1 MKPAAL
7 SHPDQKNRIL
17 VLATESTLKGD
28 KLHHLIERLK
38 DEGEYILLPAP
49 GIVRLL
55 ESGKGFGQEMQDY
68 LKELLHPYP
77 EGSISSIVLG
87 CTHFPF
93 VKGEIR
99 KALGYSIPFFDGRE
113 GTAKETRHRLEER
126 GLLRESGASRTALYS
141 SKGDSSLLE
150 AFYRLSIG

>member
-1 MKPAAL
+1 
-7 SHPDQKNRIL
+7 
-17 VLATESTLKGD
+17 
-28 KLHHLIERLK
+28 
-38 DEGEYILLPAP
+38 
-49 GIVRLL
+49 
-55 ESGKGFGQEMQDY
+55 MQDY
-68 LKELLHPYP
+68 LKELLHPYT

-93 VKGEIR
+93 VKGEIQ
-99 KALGYSIPFFDGRE
+99 KALGYTIPFFDGSE

-126 GLLRESGASRTALYS
+126 GLLRESGTSRTTLYS